1 MPNYQRLN
9 GVGIAGYLGDVTGGV
24 KRELQRSISQSQTG
38 EKVSGLTRQDKSKS
52 KKAQFRK
59 SRIVTV
65 ILFLSCI

>member
-38 EKVSGLTRQDKSKS
+38 EKVSGLTRQDKSK
-52 KKAQFRK
+52 KAQFRK